1 MNILSRRY
9 EFEADAFAN
18 RLGHKANLARSLV
31 KLQIQNL
38 STMDADWMYAAYHY
52 SHPILSERLKALGWT
67 PEEKVSKEEEPAT
80 AKATGRDEL

>member
-1 MNILSRRY
+1 
-9 EFEADAFAN
+9 
-18 RLGHKANLARSLV
+18 
-31 KLQIQNL
+31 
-38 STMDADWMYAAYHY
+38 MYAAYHY